1 MKRSDFI
8 RDFMEKAP
16 GPVVDRKAAAGL
28 SGGLIC
34 SGALANLDSKGL
46 GVDKADRVFMGRRT
60 GYRTEAFANWLADRM
75 NLQG

>member
-1 MKRSDFI
+1 MKHSDFI

-34 SGALANLDSKGL
+34 SGALTNLDSKGP
-46 GVDKADRVFMGRRT
+46 GRAIKTLNNGFLKKSPKNSRHPVP
-60 GYRTEAFANWLADRM
+60 R
-75 NLQG
+75 NLPPK